1 MQSILPNP
9 KISGVIALNH
19 AYPWIPDQGNGTYCN
34 PIIYADYS
42 DPDVVRVGDWIEFG
56 VSHPCTVFDKWQLI
70 PVLDADDR
78 VVDLVRTYF

>member
-1 MQSILPNP
+1 MKLAPSAEDAVQ
-9 KISGVIALNH
+9 
-19 AYPWIPDQGNGTYCN
+19 
-34 PIIYADYS
+34 
-42 DPDVVRVGDWIEFG
+42 VGDWIEFG